1 MSPQVAFQL
10 EPTGPLGARV
20 APAAAEASI
29 ERYWLP
35 LGAGGWFV
43 RLNGRIWEAIHARRE
58 RRRPLDLYHTALVV
72 RVPEGRYVVENCW
85 PIPDADAQ
93 HVASSWK
100 VRWAATGWGAG
111 GCSATRSAAGPRGSS
126 PTPGTRGPAPSS

>member
-1 MSPQVAFQL
+1 MSPRAASQL
-10 EPTGPLGARV
+10 KPTD
-20 APAAAEASI
+20 AAEPPSGSATSQASI
-29 ERYWLP
+29 ELYWLP

-43 RLNGRIWEAIHARRE
+43 KLNGRLWEAVQARRE

-126 PTPGTRGPAPSS
+126 PTRAKRWPAPSA